1 MSIYTTR
8 FAPVADLEN
17 GHFGKFGGSIVP
29 EVLQPHLKALAEAF
43 ERYRDDP
50 DFLRELSD
58 LFGTFSCRPTP
69 VYHCA
74 NLSAANGGAAI
85 YLKRE
90 DLNHLGAHKLNNTLG
105 QMLLAKRMGKTRV
118 VAETGAGQHG
128 VATAA
133 TAARLGMS
141 CIVFMGEEDM
151 RRQALN
157 VFRMRLL
164 GSEVVAAKSG
174 QSTLKEAVDEA
185 LDYFVEHVDDTF
197 YVLGSAVGPH
207 PYPLMVRTF
216 QSVIG
221 VESREQMLETTGV
234 LPDVCVAC
242 VGGGSNSIG
251 LFAGFVDDAT
261 VRLVGAEP
269 GGRGSAVGDHAATLC
284 HGTPGTL
291 HGFHSYLL
299 QDEKGEA
306 APVYSISAGLDYP
319 GVGPEHSHLKDLGRA
334 EYVAVSD
341 DEALEAFVALSRH
354 EGIIPALESSHALA
368 AALQLAKTM
377 PATKKVLVC
386 LSGRG
391 DKDVEQVER
400 ILGDK
405 AILR

>member
-1 MSIYTTR
+1 MSAYITR
-8 FAPVADLEN
+8 FAKPVSITD
-17 GHFGKFGGSIVP
+17 GHFGRFGGTHVP
-29 EVLQPHLKALAEAF
+29 DVLRPILAKVNEAF
-43 ERYRDDP
+43 ERYHTDP
-50 DFLRELSD
+50 EFLRELSD
-58 LFGTFSCRPTP
+58 LYGTFSGRPTP

-74 NLSAANGGAAI
+74 NLSASNGGASI

-133 TAARLGMS
+133 TAAHMGME
-141 CIVFMGEEDM
+141 CVVFMGEEDM

-164 GSEVVAAKSG
+164 GAEVVAARSG

-185 LDYFVEHVDDTF
+185 LEYFVNHADDTF

-216 QSVIG
+216 QSIIG
-221 VESREQMLETTGV
+221 VEAREQMLAMGG

-242 VGGGSNSIG
+242 VGGGSNAIG
-251 LFAGFVDDAT
+251 LFAGFIEDAG

-269 GGRGSAVGDHAATLC
+269 GGVGNKQGEHAASLSL
-284 HGTPGTL
+284 GKPGTL
-291 HGFHSYLL
+291 HGFYSYLL
-299 QDEKGEA
+299 QDEQGEA

-319 GVGPEHSHLKDLGRA
+319 GVGPEHSHLKDTGRA
-334 EYVAVSD
+334 EYVTVTD
-341 DEALEAFVALSRH
+341 TEALEAFTDLSRH
-354 EGIIPALESSHALA
+354 EGIIPALESSHALF
-368 AALQLAKTM
+368 AALRMGKTM
-377 PATKKVLVC
+377 PAGSKVLVC

-391 DKDVEQVER
+391 DKDVEQVE
-400 ILGDK
+400 
-405 AILR
+405 AIMKQQAAHK